1 MVKNPP
7 SKAGDM
13 GSIPA
18 WGTKIPQASGQLSP
32 HATTTKPTHSGAC
45 MPQVRPDTATDK

>member
-7 SKAGDM
+7 SKAGDT

-18 WGTKIPQASGQLSP
+18 QGTNIPQALGQLSP
-32 HATTTKPTHSGAC
+32 HAAITKPTHSGAC
-45 MPQVRPDTATDK
+45 MPQVRPDMATDK